1 MKYILDAVV
10 IGAVLICVLLGR
22 QRGAVRTLIMI
33 AGYAAAFA
41 AAVFVSNT
49 ASDYVYEKTV
59 RPAVISAV
67 ESKSEDLAEEY
78 LSPEKL
84 GGILEQQGINLT
96 DEQLAD
102 VLEKGENYAQL
113 ITDNEFR
120 SALRKLFTEYCR
132 ALTETFSGVVPD
144 EILEEAEKYISETE
158 NEAANLNA
166 AEITEEKKESLAEI
180 IEREII
186 RPVMIKTVRTALFIV
201 TFAAV
206 LLIVSIIARAA
217 GLIRKIPGVRSA
229 DSFAGGILGLLQGLL
244 FTMILSVAANVFIS
258 LTSNANG
265 YLNTEAIDGTFVFK
279 RLYSGTFFL
288 LSLIM
293 K

>member
-1 MKYILDAVV
+1 MKYILDAIV
-10 IGAVLICVLLGR
+10 IGAVIICVLVGKY
-22 QRGAVRTLIMI
+22 RGAVRTLILI

-41 AAVFVSNT
+41 AAVFVSRT
-49 ASDYVYEKTV
+49 ASDYVYEKAV

-67 ESKSEDLAEEY
+67 ETKSEELAEEY

-84 GGILEQQGINLT
+84 GVILEQQGISLT
-96 DEQLAD
+96 DEQLED

-113 ITDNEFR
+113 LTDSEFR
-120 SALRKLFTEYCR
+120 GALRKLFTEYCR
-132 ALTETFSGVVPD
+132 ALTETFSGVVPE

-158 NEAANLNA
+158 AENPDP
-166 AEITEEKKESLAEI
+166 AEITKEKKESLAEI
-180 IEREII
+180 IEGEII

-244 FTMILSVAANVFIS
+244 FTAVLSVAANVFIS
-258 LTSNANG
+258 LTSNANE
-265 YLNTEAIDGTFVFK
+265 YLNMETISGTFVFK

-288 LSLIM
+288 LSLIL

>member
-1 MKYILDAVV
+1 MKYILDAIV
-10 IGAVLICVLLGR
+10 IGAVIICVLVGKY
-22 QRGAVRTLIMI
+22 RGAVRTLILI

-41 AAVFVSNT
+41 AAVFVSRT
-49 ASDYVYEKTV
+49 ASDYVYEKAV

-67 ESKSEDLAEEY
+67 ETKSEELAEEY

-84 GGILEQQGINLT
+84 GGILEQQGISLT

-113 ITDNEFR
+113 LTDSEFR
-120 SALRKLFTEYCR
+120 GALTKLFTEYCR
-132 ALTETFSGVVPD
+132 AITETFSGVVPE
-144 EILEEAEKYISETE
+144 EILEEAEKYIAETE
-158 NEAANLNA
+158 AEYRDT
-166 AEITEEKKESLAEI
+166 AEITEKKDSMAEI

-186 RPVMIKTVRTALFIV
+186 RPVMMKTVRTALFIV

-244 FTMILSVAANVFIS
+244 FTAVLSVTANVFIS
-258 LTSNANG
+258 LTSNANE
-265 YLNTEAIDGTFVFK
+265 YLNMETISGTFVFK

-288 LSLIM
+288 LSLIL

>member
-1 MKYILDAVV
+1 MNYILDAIV
-10 IGAVLICVLLGR
+10 IGAVIICVLVGKY
-22 QRGAVRTLIMI
+22 RGAVRTLILI

-41 AAVFVSNT
+41 AAVFVSRT
-49 ASDYVYEKTV
+49 ASDYVYEKAV

-67 ESKSEDLAEEY
+67 ETKSEELAEEY

-84 GGILEQQGINLT
+84 GGILEQQGISLT
-96 DEQLAD
+96 DEQLAE
-102 VLEKGENYAQL
+102 VLERGESYAQL
-113 ITDNEFR
+113 LTDSEFR
-120 SALRKLFTEYCR
+120 GALRKMFTEYCR
-132 ALTETFSGVVPD
+132 ALTEAFSGVVPE
-144 EILEEAEKYISETE
+144 EILEEAEKYIAETE
-158 NEAANLNA
+158 AENLNP
-166 AEITEEKKESLAEI
+166 AEISEEEKESLAEI

-229 DSFAGGILGLLQGLL
+229 DSFAGGLLGLLQGLL
-244 FTMILSVAANVFIS
+244 LTAVLSVAANVFIN
-258 LTSNANG
+258 LTSNANE
-265 YLNTEAIDGTFVFK
+265 YLNMETISGTFVFK

-288 LSLIM
+288 LSLIL

>member
-1 MKYILDAVV
+1 MKYILDAIV
-10 IGAVLICVLLGR
+10 IGAVIICVLVGKY
-22 QRGAVRTLIMI
+22 RGAVRTLILI

-41 AAVFVSNT
+41 AAVFVSRT
-49 ASDYVYEKTV
+49 ASDYVYEKAV

-67 ESKSEDLAEEY
+67 ETKSEELAEEY

-84 GGILEQQGINLT
+84 GVILEQQGISLT
-96 DEQLAD
+96 DEQLED

-113 ITDNEFR
+113 LTDSEFR
-120 SALRKLFTEYCR
+120 GALRKLFTEYCR
-132 ALTETFSGVVPD
+132 ALTETFSGVVPE

-158 NEAANLNA
+158 AENPDP
-166 AEITEEKKESLAEI
+166 AEITKEKKESLAEI
-180 IEREII
+180 IEGEII

-229 DSFAGGILGLLQGLL
+229 DSFAGGLLGLLQGLL
-244 FTMILSVAANVFIS
+244 FTAVLSVAANVFIS
-258 LTSNANG
+258 LTSNANE
-265 YLNTEAIDGTFVFK
+265 YLNMETISGTFVFK

-288 LSLIM
+288 LSLIL

>member
-1 MKYILDAVV
+1 MKYILDAIV
-10 IGAVLICVLLGR
+10 IGAVIICVLVGKY
-22 QRGAVRTLIMI
+22 RGAVRTLILI

-41 AAVFVSNT
+41 AAVFVSRT
-49 ASDYVYEKTV
+49 ASDYVYEKAV

-67 ESKSEDLAEEY
+67 ETKSEELAEEY

-84 GGILEQQGINLT
+84 GVILEQQGISLT
-96 DEQLAD
+96 DEQLED

-113 ITDNEFR
+113 LTDSEFR
-120 SALRKLFTEYCR
+120 GALRKLFTEYCR
-132 ALTETFSGVVPD
+132 ALTETFSGVVPE
-144 EILEEAEKYISETE
+144 EILEEAEKYIAETE
-158 NEAANLNA
+158 AEYRDT
-166 AEITEEKKESLAEI
+166 AEITEKKDSMAEI

-186 RPVMIKTVRTALFIV
+186 RPVMMKTVRTALFIV

-244 FTMILSVAANVFIS
+244 FTAVLSVAANVFIS
-258 LTSNANG
+258 LTSNANE
-265 YLNTEAIDGTFVFK
+265 YLSMETISGTFVFK

-288 LSLIM
+288 LSLIL

>member
-1 MKYILDAVV
+1 LKYILDAIV
-10 IGAVLICVLLGR
+10 IGAVIICVFIGR
-22 QRGAVRTLIMI
+22 KRGAVRTLILI

-41 AAVFVSNT
+41 AAVFVSRT

-67 ESKSEDLAEEY
+67 ETKSEELAEEY

-84 GGILEQQGINLT
+84 SGILEQQGISLT

-113 ITDNEFR
+113 LTDSEFR
-120 SALRKLFTEYCR
+120 GALTKLFTEYCR
-132 ALTETFSGVVPD
+132 AITETFSGVVPE
-144 EILEEAEKYISETE
+144 EILEEAEKYIAETE
-158 NEAANLNA
+158 AENLNPA
-166 AEITEEKKESLAEI
+166 KITEEKKESLAEI
-180 IEREII
+180 IEGEII

-206 LLIVSIIARAA
+206 LLVVSIIARAA
-217 GLIRKIPGVRSA
+217 GLIRNIPGVRSA

-244 FTMILSVAANVFIS
+244 FTAVMSVAANVFINI
-258 LTSNANG
+258 TSNANEC
-265 YLNTEAIDGTFVFK
+265 LNMETISGTFVFK

-288 LSLIM
+288 LSLIL

>member
-1 MKYILDAVV
+1 MKYILDAIV
-10 IGAVLICVLLGR
+10 IGAVIICVLVGKY
-22 QRGAVRTLIMI
+22 RGAVRTLILI

-41 AAVFVSNT
+41 AAVFVSRT
-49 ASDYVYEKTV
+49 ASDYVYEKAV

-67 ESKSEDLAEEY
+67 ETKSEELAEEY

-84 GGILEQQGINLT
+84 GVILEQQGISLT

-102 VLEKGENYAQL
+102 VLEKGESYAQTL
-113 ITDNEFR
+113 TDSEFR
-120 SALRKLFTEYCR
+120 GALTKLFTEYCR
-132 ALTETFSGVVPD
+132 AITETFSGVVPE
-144 EILEEAEKYISETE
+144 EILEEAEKYIAETE
-158 NEAANLNA
+158 AEYRDT
-166 AEITEEKKESLAEI
+166 AEITEKKDSMAEI

-186 RPVMIKTVRTALFIV
+186 CPVMMKTVRTALFIV

-244 FTMILSVAANVFIS
+244 FTAVLSVTANVFIS
-258 LTSNANG
+258 LTSNANE
-265 YLNTEAIDGTFVFK
+265 YLNMETISGTFVFK

-288 LSLIM
+288 LSLIL

>member
-1 MKYILDAVV
+1 MNYILDAIV
-10 IGAVLICVLLGR
+10 IGAVIICVLVGKY
-22 QRGAVRTLIMI
+22 RGAVRTLILI

-41 AAVFVSNT
+41 AAVFVSRT
-49 ASDYVYEKTV
+49 ASDYVYEKAV
-59 RPAVISAV
+59 RRAVISAV
-67 ESKSEDLAEEY
+67 ETKSEELAEEY

-84 GGILEQQGINLT
+84 GGILEQQGISLT
-96 DEQLAD
+96 DEQLAE
-102 VLEKGENYAQL
+102 VLERGESYAQL
-113 ITDNEFR
+113 LTDSEFR
-120 SALRKLFTEYCR
+120 GALRKMFTEYCR
-132 ALTETFSGVVPD
+132 ALTEAFSGVVPE
-144 EILEEAEKYISETE
+144 EILEEAEKYIAETE
-158 NEAANLNA
+158 AENLNP
-166 AEITEEKKESLAEI
+166 AEISEEEKESLAEI

-229 DSFAGGILGLLQGLL
+229 DSFAGGLLGLLQGLL
-244 FTMILSVAANVFIS
+244 LTAVLSVAANVFIN
-258 LTSNANG
+258 LTSNANE
-265 YLNTEAIDGTFVFK
+265 YLNMETISGTFVFK

-288 LSLIM
+288 LSLIL

>member
-1 MKYILDAVV
+1 MKYILDAIV
-10 IGAVLICVLLGR
+10 IGAVIICVLVGKY
-22 QRGAVRTLIMI
+22 RGAVRTLILI

-41 AAVFVSNT
+41 AAVFVSRT
-49 ASDYVYEKTV
+49 ASDYVYEKAV

-67 ESKSEDLAEEY
+67 ETKSEELAEEY

-84 GGILEQQGINLT
+84 GVILEQQGISLT
-96 DEQLAD
+96 DEQLED

-113 ITDNEFR
+113 LTDSEFR
-120 SALRKLFTEYCR
+120 GALRKLFTEYCR
-132 ALTETFSGVVPD
+132 ALTETFSGVVPE

-158 NEAANLNA
+158 AENPDP
-166 AEITEEKKESLAEI
+166 AEITKEKKESLAEI
-180 IEREII
+180 IEGEII

-244 FTMILSVAANVFIS
+244 FTAVLSVTANVFIS
-258 LTSNANG
+258 LTSNANE
-265 YLNTEAIDGTFVFK
+265 YLNMETISGTFVFK

-288 LSLIM
+288 LSLIL

>member
-1 MKYILDAVV
+1 MKYILDAIV
-10 IGAVLICVLLGR
+10 IGAVIICVLVGKY
-22 QRGAVRTLIMI
+22 RGAVRTLILI

-41 AAVFVSNT
+41 AAVFVSRT
-49 ASDYVYEKTV
+49 ASDYVYEKAV

-67 ESKSEDLAEEY
+67 ETKSEELAEEY

-84 GGILEQQGINLT
+84 GVILEQQGISLT
-96 DEQLAD
+96 DEQLED

-113 ITDNEFR
+113 LTDSEFR
-120 SALRKLFTEYCR
+120 GALRKLFTEYCR
-132 ALTETFSGVVPD
+132 AITETFSGVVPE
-144 EILEEAEKYISETE
+144 EILEEAEKYIAETE
-158 NEAANLNA
+158 AEYRDT
-166 AEITEEKKESLAEI
+166 AEITEKKDSMAEI

-186 RPVMIKTVRTALFIV
+186 RPVMMKTVRTALFIV

-244 FTMILSVAANVFIS
+244 FTAVLSVAANVFIS
-258 LTSNANG
+258 LTSNANE
-265 YLNTEAIDGTFVFK
+265 YLNMETISGTFVFK

-288 LSLIM
+288 LSLIL

>member
-1 MKYILDAVV
+1 MKYILDAIV
-10 IGAVLICVLLGR
+10 IGAVIICVLVGKY
-22 QRGAVRTLIMI
+22 RGAVRTLILI

-41 AAVFVSNT
+41 AAVFVSRT
-49 ASDYVYEKTV
+49 ASDYVYEKAV

-67 ESKSEDLAEEY
+67 ETKSEELAEEY

-84 GGILEQQGINLT
+84 GVILEQQGISLT
-96 DEQLAD
+96 DEQLED

-113 ITDNEFR
+113 LTDNEFR
-120 SALRKLFTEYCR
+120 GALKKLFTEYCR
-132 ALTETFSGVVPD
+132 ALTETFSGVVPE

-158 NEAANLNA
+158 AENPDP
-166 AEITEEKKESLAEI
+166 AEITKEKKESLAEI
-180 IEREII
+180 IEGEII

-244 FTMILSVAANVFIS
+244 FTAVLSVTANVFIS
-258 LTSNANG
+258 LTSNANE
-265 YLNTEAIDGTFVFK
+265 YLNMETISGTFVFK

-288 LSLIM
+288 LSLIL

>member
-1 MKYILDAVV
+1 MKYILDAIV
-10 IGAVLICVLLGR
+10 IGTVIICVLVGKY
-22 QRGAVRTLIMI
+22 RGAVRTLILI

-41 AAVFVSNT
+41 AAVFVSRT
-49 ASDYVYEKTV
+49 ASDYVYEKAV

-67 ESKSEDLAEEY
+67 ETKSEELSEEY

-84 GGILEQQGINLT
+84 GGILEQQGISLT

-102 VLEKGENYAQL
+102 VLEKGESYAQTL
-113 ITDNEFR
+113 TDSEFR
-120 SALRKLFTEYCR
+120 GALTKLFTEYCR
-132 ALTETFSGVVPD
+132 AITETFSGVVPE
-144 EILEEAEKYISETE
+144 EILEEAEKYIAKTE
-158 NEAANLNA
+158 AEYRDT
-166 AEITEEKKESLAEI
+166 AEITEKKDSMAEI

-186 RPVMIKTVRTALFIV
+186 RPVMMKTVRTALFIV

-244 FTMILSVAANVFIS
+244 FTAVLSVAANVFIS
-258 LTSNANG
+258 LTSNANE
-265 YLNTEAIDGTFVFK
+265 YLNMETISGTFVFK

-288 LSLIM
+288 LSLIL

>member
-1 MKYILDAVV
+1 MKYILDAIV
-10 IGAVLICVLLGR
+10 IGAVIICVFTGKK
-22 QRGAVRTLIMI
+22 RGAVRTLILI

-41 AAVFVSNT
+41 AAVFVSRT

-67 ESKSEDLAEEY
+67 EAKSEELAEEY

-84 GGILEQQGINLT
+84 GGILEQQGISLT

-113 ITDNEFR
+113 LTDSEFR
-120 SALRKLFTEYCR
+120 GALKKLFTEYCR
-132 ALTETFSGVVPD
+132 ALTETFSGVVPE
-144 EILEEAEKYISETE
+144 EILEEAEKYIAETE
-158 NEAANLNA
+158 AENLNP

-180 IEREII
+180 IEGKII

-206 LLIVSIIARAA
+206 LLVVSIIARAA
-217 GLIRKIPGVRSA
+217 GLIRNIPGIRSA

-244 FTMILSVAANVFIS
+244 FTAVLSVAANVFINI
-258 LTSNANG
+258 TSNANE
-265 YLNTEAIDGTFVFK
+265 YLNMETISDTLVFK

-288 LSLIM
+288 LSLIL

>member
-1 MKYILDAVV
+1 MKYILDAIV
-10 IGAVLICVLLGR
+10 IGAVIICVLVGKY
-22 QRGAVRTLIMI
+22 RGAVRTLILI

-41 AAVFVSNT
+41 AAVFVSRT
-49 ASDYVYEKTV
+49 ASDYVYEKAV

-67 ESKSEDLAEEY
+67 ETKSEELAEEY

-84 GGILEQQGINLT
+84 GGILEQQGISLT

-113 ITDNEFR
+113 LTDNEFR
-120 SALRKLFTEYCR
+120 GALRKLFTEYCR
-132 ALTETFSGVVPD
+132 ALTETFSGVVPE

-158 NEAANLNA
+158 AENMNP
-166 AEITEEKKESLAEI
+166 AEITEKKESMAEI
-180 IEREII
+180 IEGEII
-186 RPVMIKTVRTALFIV
+186 RPVMIKTVRTALFIAA
-201 TFAAV
+201 FAAV

-229 DSFAGGILGLLQGLL
+229 DSFAGGLLGLLQGLL
-244 FTMILSVAANVFIS
+244 LTAVLSVAANVFIN
-258 LTSNANG
+258 LTSNANE
-265 YLNTEAIDGTFVFK
+265 YLNMETISGTFVFK

-288 LSLIM
+288 LSLIL

>member
-1 MKYILDAVV
+1 MKYILDAIV
-10 IGAVLICVLLGR
+10 IGAVIICVFIGR
-22 QRGAVRTLIMI
+22 KRGAVRTLILI

-41 AAVFVSNT
+41 AAVFVSRT
-49 ASDYVYEKTV
+49 ASDYAYEKTV

-67 ESKSEDLAEEY
+67 ETKSEELAEEY

-84 GGILEQQGINLT
+84 SGILEQQGISLT

-113 ITDNEFR
+113 LTDSEFR
-120 SALRKLFTEYCR
+120 GALKKLFTEYCR
-132 ALTETFSGVVPD
+132 ALTETFSGVVPE
-144 EILEEAEKYISETE
+144 EILDEAEKYIAETE
-158 NEAANLNA
+158 AENLNP

-180 IEREII
+180 IEGEII

-206 LLIVSIIARAA
+206 LLVVSIIARAA
-217 GLIRKIPGVRSA
+217 GLIRNIPGVRSA

-244 FTMILSVAANVFIS
+244 FTAVLSVAANVFINI
-258 LTSNANG
+258 TSNANE
-265 YLNTEAIDGTFVFK
+265 YLNMETIYGTFVFK

-288 LSLIM
+288 LSLIL

>member
-1 MKYILDAVV
+1 MKYILDAIV
-10 IGAVLICVLLGR
+10 IGAVIICVLVGKY
-22 QRGAVRTLIMI
+22 RGAVRTLILI

-41 AAVFVSNT
+41 AAVFVSRT
-49 ASDYVYEKTV
+49 ASDYVYEKAV

-67 ESKSEDLAEEY
+67 ETKSEELAEEY

-84 GGILEQQGINLT
+84 GVILEQQGISLT
-96 DEQLAD
+96 DEQLED

-113 ITDNEFR
+113 LTDSEFR
-120 SALRKLFTEYCR
+120 VALTKLFTEYCR
-132 ALTETFSGVVPD
+132 ASTETFSGVVPE
-144 EILEEAEKYISETE
+144 EILEEAEKYIAETE
-158 NEAANLNA
+158 AEYRDT
-166 AEITEEKKESLAEI
+166 AEITEKKDSMAEI

-186 RPVMIKTVRTALFIV
+186 RPVMMKTVRTALFIV

-244 FTMILSVAANVFIS
+244 FTAVLSVTANVFIS
-258 LTSNANG
+258 LTSNANE
-265 YLNTEAIDGTFVFK
+265 YLNMETISGTFVFK

-288 LSLIM
+288 LSLIL

>member
-1 MKYILDAVV
+1 MKYILDAIV
-10 IGAVLICVLLGR
+10 IGAVIICVLVGKY
-22 QRGAVRTLIMI
+22 RGAVRTLILI

-41 AAVFVSNT
+41 AAVFVSRT
-49 ASDYVYEKTV
+49 ASDYVYEKAV

-67 ESKSEDLAEEY
+67 ETKSEELAEEY

-84 GGILEQQGINLT
+84 GVILEQQGISLT
-96 DEQLAD
+96 DEQLED

-113 ITDNEFR
+113 LTDSEFR
-120 SALRKLFTEYCR
+120 GALRKLFTEYCR
-132 ALTETFSGVVPD
+132 ALTETFSGVVPE

-158 NEAANLNA
+158 AENPDP
-166 AEITEEKKESLAEI
+166 AEITKEKKESLAEI
-180 IEREII
+180 IEGEII

-244 FTMILSVAANVFIS
+244 FTAVLSVAANVFIN
-258 LTSNANG
+258 LTSNANE
-265 YLNTEAIDGTFVFK
+265 YLNMETISGTFVFK

-288 LSLIM
+288 LSLIL